1 MISFNKII
9 LMGNL
14 GRDPELRYTAQGSP
28 VCNFTLATSE
38 GKGDKEKTT
47 WFRVTFFN
55 KQAEVASQYLAKG
68 KLVYVE
74 GRVSLNEYVDRDG
87 KPRTSLEV
95 FGTEL
100 KLMDKRSGG
109 DGQTYQ
115 RAGYDQTRKGTE
127 DHDQRV
133 PSEDEIPF

>member
-1 MISFNKII
+1 MSSFNKIVI
-9 LMGNL
+9 MGNL
-14 GRDPELRYTAQGSP
+14 GRDPELRYTAQGAP

-109 DGQTYQ
+109 DGQSYQ
-115 RAGYDQTRKGTE
+115 RSGYDQTRKGSD

-133 PSEDEIPF
+133 EEDDIPF